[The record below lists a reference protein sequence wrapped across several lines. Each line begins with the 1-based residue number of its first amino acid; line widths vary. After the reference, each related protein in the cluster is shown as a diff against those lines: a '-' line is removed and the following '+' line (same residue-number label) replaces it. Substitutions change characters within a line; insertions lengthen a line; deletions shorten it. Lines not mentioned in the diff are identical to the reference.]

1 MNKLAVLTMSIIFSM
16 IILPAMAG
24 QAEET
29 RYLLRYIEQSG
40 CEFERNGAV
49 HNAKDAKLHIQKKYD
64 YVNSFVDTTE
74 DFIKYAATKS
84 SLSGKKYYVTC
95 QGERQTTAQWLLS
108 ELSRYRE
115 KEQR

>member
-1 MNKLAVLTMSIIFSM
+1 MNKFLALAMSSM
-16 IILPAMAG
+16 LAMIMLPAMAG
-24 QAEET
+24 QTEET
-29 RYLLRYIEQSG
+29 QYLLRYIEQSG
-40 CEFERNGAV
+40 CEFERNGTI
-49 HNAKDAKLHIQKKYD
+49 HNAKDARSHIQKKYE
-64 YVNSFVDTTE
+64 YVDSHVNTTE

-95 QGERQTTAQWLLS
+95 QGERQTTAQWLLG